1 LKEGFISLRKEGIM
15 AKNMLA
21 VLKTQ
26 KGRGVEVREVPSP
39 TCGQQEVII
48 EVKAAGIC
56 GSDLHAYESLAG
68 FEWVPL
74 PVIMGHEFSG
84 NIVEIGK
91 GVQRYK
97 VGDRVTAEPAVP
109 CQECYFCRTGHP
121 NICANRLTYGFAR
134 NGAFARYVSFP
145 AHSLFSLPDSVSF
158 EEAACLEPLGV
169 ALHAMEVS
177 RYQPGDAV
185 MILGPG
191 PIGLFLAQILAGSG
205 AYKVF
210 LVGIEADRARLEMGA
225 KLASA
230 QTLLFDKD
238 LLEKVHAE
246 TQGRGPDVVFDCSGD
261 AGAGAQ
267 AIQLVRAGGQVVWV
281 SIYQKPVTVDGS
293 SLVRRDIN
301 LQAARS
307 RVPQTWYRAMRFL
320 EQKKVRVLELVTH
333 RFLLDQAAELFE
345 IMLRREGIKGLLFP
359 GPPQ

>member
-1 LKEGFISLRKEGIM
+1 MKS
-15 AKNMLA
+15 MLA

-26 KGRGVEVREVPSP
+26 KGRGVEVKEVPPP
-39 TCGQQEVII
+39 TCGRQEVII

-84 NIVEIGK
+84 TVIERGKEVEHY
-91 GVQRYK
+91 R

-109 CQECYFCRTGHP
+109 CRECFFCRTGHP
-121 NICANRLTYGFAR
+121 NICENRLTYGFAR
-134 NGAFARYVSFP
+134 NGAFAQYVSFP

-210 LVGIEADRARLEMGA
+210 LVGVEADRARLAMGA
-225 KLASA
+225 KLAGV
-230 QTLLFDKD
+230 QTFLFDTRN
-238 LLEKVHAE
+238 LPEKVRAE

-261 AGAGAQ
+261 PIAGAQ

-281 SIYQKPVTVDGS
+281 SIFQKPVTIDGS
-293 SLVRRDIN
+293 ALVRRDIN

-320 EQKKVRVLELVTH
+320 EQKKVRVRELVTH
-333 RFLLDQAAELFE
+333 RFPLTRAAELFE

-359 GPPQ
+359 GHPE